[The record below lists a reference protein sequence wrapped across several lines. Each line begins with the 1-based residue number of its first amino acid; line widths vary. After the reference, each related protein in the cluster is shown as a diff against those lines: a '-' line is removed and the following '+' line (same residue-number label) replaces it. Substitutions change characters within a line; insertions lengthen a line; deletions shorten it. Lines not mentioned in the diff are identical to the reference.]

1 MIVCES
7 LTAVVI
13 LSYNSLDWHKLFLPK
28 IVEQSASG
36 YDVVVVDHASPDDT
50 AEYIQSYFPTVKLIS
65 LKKNRGF
72 AGGYAAA
79 LEQIKAKYFI
89 LLSSDFEVT
98 DNWYPPLLN
107 AMERDPRL
115 GALQPK
121 VRYWK
126 ERELFE
132 YAGAAGGFMDKWGY
146 MFCRGRIFDTL
157 EEDKGQYDTDI
168 KVFWASGGCLMV
180 RSEAYFEVGG
190 LDAALY
196 AHMEEIDLCWRL
208 QNYGYFIAAIGAS
221 TVFHVGGSIISYG
234 SPQKTFYNY
243 RNNLAILL
251 KNERALKLTWLL
263 PWRLILDG
271 VSCIPFLRSG
281 NFKNISAVLRAHAS
295 FYRTFAYWRR
305 QRRTARGPAG
315 KSDIKGIYNRSIVVK
330 YFLQKKTIFEQI
342 HFDTETLS

>member
-1 MIVCES
+1 MVCES

-36 YDVVVVDHASPDDT
+36 YDVVVVDHASPDNT
-50 AEYIQSYFPTVKLIS
+50 AEFIQANFPTVKLVS
-65 LKKNRGF
+65 LVHNRGF
-72 AGGYAAA
+72 AGGYADA
-79 LEQIKAKYFI
+79 LEQVKAKYFI

-98 DNWYPPLLN
+98 DNWYPPLLS
-107 AMERDPRL
+107 AMERDPKL

-126 ERELFE
+126 DRELFE
-132 YAGAAGGFMDKWGY
+132 YAGAAGGFMDNWGY

-180 RSEAYFEVGG
+180 RADAYFEVGG

-208 QNYGYFIAAIGAS
+208 QNHGYYIAAIGSS
-221 TVFHVGGSIISYG
+221 TVFHVGGSVISYG

-243 RNNLAILL
+243 RNNLAILV
-251 KNERALKLTWLL
+251 KNERAAKLLWLL
-263 PWRLILDG
+263 PLRFILDG
-271 VSCIPFLRSG
+271 VSCLPFLRSG
-281 NFKNISAVLRAHAS
+281 NFKNIWAVLRAHFS
-295 FYRTFAYWRR
+295 FYRTFSYWRR
-305 QRRTARGPAG
+305 QRRSARRSAGTA
-315 KSDIKGIYNRSIVVK
+315 DVKGIYPKSIIIK
-330 YFLQKKTIFEQI
+330 YFLQKRTRFDQVG
-342 HFDTETLS
+342 FDTETLR